1 MATAQVEAGDLHFTA
16 IRNIPCA
23 AVAIQ
28 LWTNGDARGGVAPLE
43 SERKGERGCLCMCS
57 FTTSEASD
65 IFLCL
70 LFIDS

>member
-1 MATAQVEAGDLHFTA
+1 MATAQVEAGDLRFTV

-43 SERKGERGCLCMCS
+43 REEGRERMPLHVFFHDERCS
-57 FTTSEASD
+57 QH
-65 IFLCL
+65 
-70 LFIDS
+70 LFINA